1 MRPRTDRTGAAR
13 AFLLAACMAAS
24 LVWPASAGEIRAFKF
39 PVPTFDEDGG
49 ELDYEIDEDNAPPA
63 DGVIVYGWRPDM
75 KMLLIQLRPNDPQSA
90 VYISYA
96 AVEMRDQATW
106 DGRMRATGTLF
117 CARGGNRTILAAG
130 ANPNQ
135 STTGSKG
142 FKNPC

>member
-1 MRPRTDRTGAAR
+1 MRPWIERT
-13 AFLLAACMAAS
+13 LLAVCVAAS
-24 LVWPASAGEIRAFKF
+24 LAWSDRAGAGEIKAFKF

-49 ELDYEIDEDNAPPA
+49 ELDYEIDQDNAPPV

-75 KMLLIQLRPNDPQSA
+75 KMLLIQLDPADPRSA

-96 AVEMRDQATW
+96 AVEMRDQASW
-106 DGRMRATGTLF
+106 DSRMRATGTLV
-117 CARGGNRTILAAG
+117 CARGGYRAGLLAG
-130 ANPNQ
+130 GNPNL